1 LEQAGVIGGYHA
13 HLSPEALGLRLVAI
27 IQVTLHAHSGDNA
40 RRFRALIAEVDEILE
55 AYAVTGDTDYQLKV
69 IVPDLAALAR
79 LVNEVLLAHE
89 TVARVRSSIVLERL
103 KETSA
108 LPLRGLGG
116 V

>member
-1 LEQAGVIGGYHA
+1 
-13 HLSPEALGLRLVAI
+13 LRLVAI